1 MHSRTVEQV
10 RSWDSR
16 PFDGG
21 LAALSALS
29 EEGHTGAVTAAN
41 TWLFMLNGRVIG
53 VFEGELEDFEASGTV
68 YSTVEDG
75 LPLLFAMQE
84 RGGRTRAKYFT
95 EDTSLQEADQTLS
108 SANFTGYVEL
118 SENVLSGDYYLVY
131 YGGTRRE
138 VAFVGQSERVETGEA
153 AFELAADEVGIYEV
167 KDVSLTITEIPEP
180 AQESQA
186 TAAATAGAT
195 EEAGKEATNT
205 AEETTTSTAG
215 PVDADA
221 TGDADQGGE
230 PASSSEQSTASSR
243 TADGQADEP
252 PATHS
257 TPATE
262 SANSGASSTSGSAST
277 STRSDASPANSQSS
291 SSSSSGE
298 GPDEPSKPEQQSA
311 DASKQEN
318 RVRDANARQRRVAAP
333 GQTGVDEAETA
344 DDSGRSAGSS
354 ADSTDGDSAASADE
368 LERRFREEAE
378 WRQTRSIPALDPED
392 THPTEDTSDQPSPT
406 EQAAHPTATGQA
418 DKPRMDSSPSTAD
431 QNAPRSR
438 VEKLRA
444 AVKKREQRIDEL
456 SSRIESLES
465 ERSELQSELEAA
477 ESARES
483 LEADLESLREEREE
497 LADRV
502 AELEAGADPAE
513 SEETLSA
520 EAALAGTNL
529 FVRYDSKGEPTLEAL
544 GEADPAAID
553 ANLRLEHHTQ
563 FETDAVTVEG
573 KAYREFL
580 ESTGTFAVL
589 SWLLRE
595 FPYELLETG
604 NRSAMAELFEAISAI
619 DRIELEGEVTI
630 DAEEGRTET
639 FSFVMRDRMG
649 NPLIVGEYDD
659 SRDAVRES
667 QLQAL
672 LSGAEAVA
680 GVGDQFAGALYVTKS
695 FFEPDALELAE
706 SSAARGG
713 LLSRGEKASY
723 VSPADGTGFH
733 LALVED
739 RSQTFHVTVPKL

>member
-29 EEGHTGAVTAAN
+29 EDGHTGAVTAGH

-53 VFEGELEDFEASGTV
+53 VFEGEIEDFEASGTV
-68 YSTVEDG
+68 YATSEDG

-138 VAFVGQSERVETGEA
+138 VAFVGQSERVETGEDA
-153 AFELAADEVGIYEV
+153 YDLAADEVGLYEV

-180 AQESQA
+180 ASREPQ
-186 TAAATAGAT
+186 AAAAAMSDPSDEDSASVT
-195 EEAGKEATNT
+195 EAQ
-205 AEETTTSTAG
+205 S
-215 PVDADA
+215 DANA
-221 TGDADQGGE
+221 SPGADQ
-230 PASSSEQSTASSR
+230 S
-243 TADGQADEP
+243 
-252 PATHS
+252 
-257 TPATE
+257 ATE
-262 SANSGASSTSGSAST
+262 SASTETSRTPSAGPAEA
-277 STRSDASPANSQSS
+277 ASPGAESKASKATPAAERESATADQQAAARTAPP
-291 SSSSSGE
+291 E
-298 GPDEPSKPEQQSA
+298 APEPDADEQQSA
-311 DASKQEN
+311 DDS
-318 RVRDANARQRRVAAP
+318 RRDRQQRRADAAQQQSAP
-333 GQTGVDEAETA
+333 RDQQSASEDAESEAAAGGTKATADETA
-344 DDSGRSAGSS
+344 TSD
-354 ADSTDGDSAASADE
+354 AASTAE
-368 LERRFREEAE
+368 LERRFQEEAE
-378 WRQTRSIPALDPED
+378 WRQTRAIPALDPED
-392 THPTEDTSDQPSPT
+392 THPTDGEVEESSAT
-406 EQAAHPTATGQA
+406 EPAQTRQAAEPPSTHSKSSTGQ
-418 DKPRMDSSPSTAD
+418 
-431 QNAPRSR
+431 QAPRSTL
-438 VEKLRA
+438 EKLQA
-444 AVKKREQRIDEL
+444 AVEKREQRIDEL
-456 SSRIESLES
+456 QTQIQSLES
-465 ERSELQSELEAA
+465 DRSELEAA
-477 ESARES
+477 LEDAQSARES
-483 LEADLESLREEREE
+483 LESDLETLREERDD
-497 LADRV
+497 LAARV
-502 AELEAGADPAE
+502 EELEAGAE
-513 SEETLSA
+513 VGQSSETLSP

-563 FETDAVTVEG
+563 FETDAVTVDG
-573 KAYREFL
+573 KPYRAFL

-595 FPYELLETG
+595 FPYELLETD
-604 NRSAMAELFEAISAI
+604 NRTAMAELFEAISAI
-619 DRIELEGEVTI
+619 DRIELDGAVSV
-630 DAEEGRTET
+630 DAEAGQTET
-639 FSFVMRDRMG
+639 FSFVLRDRMG
-649 NPLIVGEYDD
+649 NPLIVGDYDD

-667 QLQAL
+667 KLQNL

-706 SSAARGG
+706 NSASSGG
-713 LLSRGEKASY
+713 LFSRGEKASY